1 MENVKVIQNNTRS
14 LCGDIL
20 KGIAIILVIVGHTY
34 KPGGP
39 VCHAVY
45 MFHMPIFFFVA
56 GYFFNFDKYEL
67 NFISLLQNT
76 YNRIIIPALF
86 TFLLFYSV
94 IVEKDL
100 KMLFY
105 AIGKPIPE
113 WGIVPIGFA
122 MWFLFCLVCVRFLL
136 WSFLKI
142 TKKINCPIWIN
153 LILSSGLLFLG
164 AFIGQKIKL
173 PWSFDIAL
181 VALFIAYIGYELK
194 QINFFSK
201 IKYSGFVI
209 PIALILSYFDY
220 KYLGLS
226 MNERHYSAYPLIAV
240 SVAVVITMA
249 LMFVS
254 RFIEKVPVV
263 NKFLAYLGI
272 NSLIIMLFHSLP
284 HSSVGAGICVI
295 WRLFVSILIIEVL
308 AFIPRLAKIY
318 SAKSVLDVF
327 SIKNPIK
334 AYVRKVFN
342 ISD

>member
-1 MENVKVIQNNTRS
+1 MKNIEVMQNNIRS
-14 LCGDIL
+14 LYGDIL

-34 KPGGP
+34 KGA
-39 VCHAVY
+39 VCQAVY
-45 MFHMPIFFFVA
+45 MFHMPIFFFLA
-56 GYFFNFDKYEL
+56 GYFFNFDKYKV
-67 NFISLLQNT
+67 NFLAFLTNT
-76 YNRIIIPALF
+76 YNRIIIPVLF

-94 IVEKDL
+94 KGEKYL

-105 AIGKPIPE
+105 GSGKHIPE
-113 WGIVPIGFA
+113 WGIIAIGFS
-122 MWFLFCLVCVRFLL
+122 MWFLFCLICVRFLL

-142 TKKINCPIWIN
+142 TKKINCPIWLN

-164 AFIGQKIKL
+164 VFIGQKIKL

-201 IKYSGFVI
+201 IKYSWFVI

-226 MNERHYSAYPLIAV
+226 MNERYYSAYPLISV

-254 RFIEKVPVV
+254 KFIEKVAVV

-272 NSLIIMLFHSLP
+272 NSLIIMLFHSLA
-284 HSSVGAGICVI
+284 HCSAGAGICVI
-295 WRLFVSILIIEVL
+295 WRLFVCIIIIEVL

-318 SAKSVLDVF
+318 NAKSVLDVF
-327 SIKNPIK
+327 NIKNPIK
-334 AYVRKVFN
+334 IYLQTKLN
-342 ISD
+342 IKD